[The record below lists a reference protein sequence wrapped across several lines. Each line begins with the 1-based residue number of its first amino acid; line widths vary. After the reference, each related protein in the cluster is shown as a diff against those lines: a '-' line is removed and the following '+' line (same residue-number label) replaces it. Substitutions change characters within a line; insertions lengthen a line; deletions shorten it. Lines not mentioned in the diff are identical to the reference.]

1 MVLKAYIFPL
11 STLDFFSDLDKYSGQ
26 GLMNYEV
33 SMSTLNEVFMNVEG
47 ESTTNLSKNYWYKS
61 QTRSIDD
68 HVAFMTA

>member
-1 MVLKAYIFPL
+1 MFLL

-33 SMSTLNEVFMNVEG
+33 STSTLNEVFMNLEG
-47 ESTTNLSKNYWYKS
+47 ESTTNQSKNYLYKS
-61 QTRSIDD
+61 QTLSVDD